1 MEYRK
6 INGTEISV
14 SVVGL
19 GCWAIV
25 GDATWGHQEYADTEK
40 TVYKAL
46 DVGINLFDT
55 AEMYGNGYS
64 EELLGKLIKGKRERV
79 VIANKVSRENLSAQ
93 RVISSCEASLQRL
106 QTDYID
112 LYQIHWP
119 NSDIPAEETVS
130 SLNKLKKQGKIREY
144 GISNFGTND
153 LDTIIPCN
161 GCRTNQLPYNLLW
174 RSIEFEITKKCE
186 QNDIGIICYSPLA
199 QGLLTGKFASA
210 ADVPEGR
217 ARTRHFSSERPQ
229 ARHGEPG
236 FESQTFAAIDR
247 IRDICEKAEEPMA
260 PVALNWLIHQPGV
273 LTVAAGARTP
283 TQVASNARG
292 AELRLSTEIFNE
304 LTRATEEIKELS
316 GANPDMWQGE
326 ENTRIH

>member
-6 INGTEISV
+6 INGTDINV

-25 GDATWGHQEYADTEK
+25 GDATWGHQDQTDTEE
-40 TVYKAL
+40 TIYAAL
-46 DVGINLFDT
+46 DAGINLFDT

-64 EELLGKLIKGKRERV
+64 EEVLGKLLKGKRESV
-79 VIANKVSRENLSAQ
+79 VIADKVSRQNLSAQ
-93 RVISSCEASLQRL
+93 KVVTSCENSLQRL

-119 NSDIPAEETVS
+119 NNDIPAEETVS
-130 SLNKLKKQGKIREY
+130 SLNRLKKQGKIREY
-144 GISNFGTND
+144 GISNFGVND
-153 LDTIIPCN
+153 LDTIIPCS

-174 RSIEFEITKKCE
+174 RSIEFEISEKCR
-186 QNDIGIICYSPLA
+186 NNNIGIICYSPLA
-199 QGLLTGKFASA
+199 QGLLSGKFASA
-210 ADVPEGR
+210 DDVPEGR
-217 ARTRHFSSERPQ
+217 ARTRHFSSNRPQ

-236 FESQTFAAIDR
+236 FESRTFAAINR
-247 IRDICEKAEEPMA
+247 IRTLCETAGESMA

-273 LTVAAGARTP
+273 LTVTAGARTRK
-283 TQVASNARG
+283 QVRSNARG
-292 AELRLSTEIFNE
+292 AELDLSSEILEE
-304 LTRATEEIKELS
+304 LTCVTEEVKELA
-316 GANPDMWQGE
+316 GANADMWQGE